1 MIKQK
6 HPLENTVAKDT
17 FVLVAAALPG
27 RMRPAKGAAQVSCRL
42 QFFELDHF
50 RASIK
55 DQCLPK
61 SRWQPTQ
68 TRQERLARGDGRL
81 VLGLGRQQKAAL
93 VLLATEQGRLASR
106 NADQIRS
113 PVPKAGSARNG
124 LWPPGLFSIGPGNRP
139 LPRPELL
146 CRWRGRWARGA
157 NDANW
162 YRRAVRP
169 RQSSGGSS
177 PTAAMV

>member
-27 RMRPAKGAAQVSCRL
+27 RMRPAKVRAQASCRL

-50 RASIK
+50 RAIFK
-55 DQCLPK
+55 GQRLPT

-68 TRQERLARGDGRL
+68 TRQERLAQGDGRL

-93 VLLATEQGRLASR
+93 VLLATEQGRLVSR

-113 PVPKAGSARNG
+113 PVLKAGSARNG
-124 LWPPGLFSIGPGNRP
+124 LWPPGLYLDRPGQQTSAPAGTALP
-139 LPRPELL
+139 LAGSVGAAQMTITGIAGLCGHVNPAGDTLPLL
-146 CRWRGRWARGA
+146 R
-157 NDANW
+157 
-162 YRRAVRP
+162 
-169 RQSSGGSS
+169 
-177 PTAAMV
+177 MV